1 MCPEENVALIKS
13 GAKIFREV
21 RYILF
26 FIFAQLLMNA
36 TFSRFFFLR
45 DIFQLNSLKTKK
57 TLEWAI
63 TETFEANVAVTINS
77 LHNYKSVNQHNVLI
91 TSSQIIS
98 YLVLC
103 RCCLTIIAII
113 NDYVEIIIQKGLS
126 VSVKG
131 TSKEID
137 TIHREIFEYYSLQ

>member
-113 NDYVEIIIQKGLS
+113 NDYVEIII
-126 VSVKG
+126 
-131 TSKEID
+131 
-137 TIHREIFEYYSLQ
+137 